1 MHWGL
6 QVLPNVLVVRLYGM
20 IDQDVGNLFEK
31 ITGRAVRLGNRP
43 VIMDFAGVES
53 ITPIGLVF
61 CEFGFHHL
69 RELGIVLA
77 VLHPPLCLG
86 PILKK
91 FGLESLPSEL
101 MCEQPDLFR
110 N

>member
-1 MHWGL
+1 MRWGL

-31 ITGRAVRLGNRP
+31 TTGRAVRLGNRP

-53 ITPIGLVF
+53 IAPLGLVF
-61 CEFGFHHL
+61 CEFGFNHM

-77 VLHPPLCLG
+77 VLHPPVCLS
-86 PILKK
+86 PILQK
-91 FGLESLPSEL
+91 FGLESLPSGL
-101 MCEQPDLFR
+101 VGEQPDLFR